1 MASWALLGSLAKWC
15 EIPDSLLERRGH
27 LLNEDL
33 ETHLKQD
40 SLTSALLALAVAKVD
55 QKKCHQHS
63 GLPHSPQ
70 TESKFPQSWKILLGC
85 KPLKWTF
92 LAVQSAVQSTNRLQ
106 TSKPSLHRTFSKK
119 SMNREIRS
127 QPSSQTHIKHTSL
140 SSYSHSNHRA
150 TWTLSGN
157 WTTFSTTRL

>member
-1 MASWALLGSLAKWC
+1 MASCALLGSLLAKWC

-33 ETHLKQD
+33 EIHVKQD

-70 TESKFPQSWKILLGC
+70 TVRLSPSFKVGKHWQ
-85 KPLKWTF
+85 
-92 LAVQSAVQSTNRLQ
+92 VVNR
-106 TSKPSLHRTFSKK
+106 
-119 SMNREIRS
+119 
-127 QPSSQTHIKHTSL
+127 
-140 SSYSHSNHRA
+140 
-150 TWTLSGN
+150 
-157 WTTFSTTRL
+157 